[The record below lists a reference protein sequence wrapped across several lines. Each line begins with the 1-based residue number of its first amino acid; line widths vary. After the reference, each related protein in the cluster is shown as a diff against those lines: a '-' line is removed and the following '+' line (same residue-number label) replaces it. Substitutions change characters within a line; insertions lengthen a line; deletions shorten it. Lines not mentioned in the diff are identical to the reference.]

1 MKLLIVESPNKIK
14 KLKSLLGAGFEV
26 AASVGHIRDL
36 PAKELGIDRQAG
48 YKMDYQVYDEKRDV
62 VKRLQ
67 YLVNQ
72 VGKDNVLLATDPDRE
87 GEAIAY
93 HLSQV
98 LNIPVQ
104 QAQRVTFQEI
114 TQKALQA
121 ALQAV
126 RGLDLKLIS
135 AQEAR
140 RAIDRLV
147 GYEISP
153 ILWKKI
159 GGKLSAGR
167 VQSVALRLVVERER
181 TIQEFAEKFTYR
193 GSGEFRTPA
202 GPSSQ
207 GEIIKATRHEVFA
220 NEEAARTYLS
230 SAGTKVFTV
239 TDVQTR
245 PTEKIPPAPFT
256 TSTLQQD
263 GIRKFKWNAKKV
275 MDVAQKLFENGHI
288 TYMRT
293 DSPNLSEEAVEAI
306 KAHVETNLGGAYFQ
320 LRRFK
325 SKESAQEAH
334 EAIRPTHFEN
344 LTAGDEEDQQKLY
357 RLIYARAMASQM
369 APARFQ
375 QTIVTITER
384 DPSDIY
390 QAKASVL
397 EFDGFLR
404 VYQESEEED
413 SEKEE
418 TLSAAIKKGD
428 PLSHELLRVKQ
439 TYTIP
444 PRRYDEAALVKDL
457 ENRGIGR
464 PSTYASILTN
474 ITNRQYVET
483 ATVHG
488 RKVQALVLTWQAAQ
502 GLRQSSES
510 VSLGGDK
517 AKLVPTSI
525 GNSITEF
532 LEKYFGTM
540 VDYKFTANVE
550 EQLDEIVAGK
560 RKFLEVVGSFD
571 TNHRQQIDAADQTAA
586 DAAPRE
592 GASQLVGELDGKPIR
607 AGKSKFGTYISYN
620 NQFYNLQHVEPD
632 QVTVDHLHQ
641 VMAQKQAAKAL
652 NEAGLIAKVGKK
664 YEVRKGQF
672 GIYVTDGTVK
682 ATVRNKTEEEAATL
696 TPDGCKE
703 IIRGYVAWAKSK
715 KAKS

>member
-14 KLKSLLGAGFEV
+14 KLKSLLGADYEV

-36 PAKELGIDRQAG
+36 PPKELGINRQAG
-48 YKMDYQVYDEKRDV
+48 YKMDYQVYAEKQDV

-67 YLVNQ
+67 YLVSQ
-72 VGKDNVLLATDPDRE
+72 VGRENVLLATDPDRE

-104 QAQRVTFQEI
+104 QARRVTFQEI

-153 ILWKKI
+153 LLWKKI

-181 TIQEFAEKFTYR
+181 TIQDFAEKFTYR
-193 GSGEFRTPA
+193 GSGEFKTTA
-202 GPSSQ
+202 GDT
-207 GEIIKATRHEVFA
+207 IKATRQPLFTDEA
-220 NEEAARTYLS
+220 AARTYLS

-245 PTEKIPPAPFT
+245 PTEKTPPAPFT

-263 GIRKFKWNAKKV
+263 GIKKFRWSAKRV
-275 MDVAQKLFENGHI
+275 MDVAQKLFESGHI

-306 KAHVETNLGGAYFQ
+306 KTHVETNLGAEYFQ
-320 LRRFK
+320 ARRFK
-325 SKESAQEAH
+325 TKTSAQEAQ

-344 LTAGDEEDQQKLY
+344 PAAGDDDDQQKLY
-357 RLIYARAMASQM
+357 RLIYSRALASQM

-384 DPSDIY
+384 DPVDIY

-397 EFDGFLR
+397 EFDGFLQ

-413 SEKEE
+413 KESEE
-418 TLSAAIKKGD
+418 TLTAAISKGD

-439 TYTIP
+439 TYTMP
-444 PRRYDEAALVKDL
+444 PRRYDEATLVKDL
-457 ENRGIGR
+457 ENQGIGR

-483 ATVHG
+483 ATVPG
-488 RKVQALVLTWQAAQ
+488 RKIQALVVTWQRCK
-502 GLRQSSES
+502 GLQQSSEA

-532 LEKYFGTM
+532 LEKHFGTM

-560 RKFLEVVGSFD
+560 RKFLDVVGSFD
-571 TNHRQQIDAADQTAA
+571 TSHRQQIEAADQTAA
-586 DAAPRE
+586 DAAPKE
-592 GASQLVGELDGKPIR
+592 GASQVVGEHDGKPIR
-607 AGKSKFGTYISYN
+607 VGKSKYGTYISFDG
-620 NQFYNLQHVEPD
+620 QFYNLQHVEPD

-641 VMAQKQAAKAL
+641 AMAQKQAAKAL
-652 NEAGLIAKVGKK
+652 NDAGLIAKVSKK
-664 YEVRKGQF
+664 YEVRKGQY

-696 TPDGCKE
+696 TADDCKE
-703 IIRGYVAWAKSK
+703 IIKGYVAWAKSK

>member
-14 KLKSLLGAGFEV
+14 KLKSLLGSEYEV

-36 PAKELGIDRQAG
+36 PSKELGINRQAG
-48 YKMDYQVYDEKRDV
+48 YKMDYQVYDEKKDV

-72 VGKDNVLLATDPDRE
+72 IGRENVLLATDPDRE

-98 LNIPVQ
+98 LNIPLQ

-126 RGLDLKLIS
+126 RGLDLKLIA

-147 GYEISP
+147 GYEVSP
-153 ILWKKI
+153 MLWKKI

-193 GSGEFRTPA
+193 GSGEFRTA
-202 GPSSQ
+202 A
-207 GEIIKATRHEVFA
+207 GEIIKATRQQLFIDES
-220 NEEAARTYLS
+220 AARSYLS
-230 SAGTKVFTV
+230 SAGTKAFTV
-239 TDVQTR
+239 TEVQTK
-245 PTEKIPPAPFT
+245 PTEKTPPAPFT

-263 GIRKFKWNAKKV
+263 GIKKFRWNAKKV
-275 MDVAQKLFENGHI
+275 MDVAQKLFESGHI

-306 KAHVETNLGGAYFQ
+306 KAHVDVNIGPEYFQ
-320 LRRFK
+320 ARRFK

-344 LTAGDEEDQQKLY
+344 PVAGDDDDQQKLY
-357 RLIYARAMASQM
+357 RLIYTRALASQM
-369 APARFQ
+369 TPARYQ
-375 QTIVTITER
+375 QTTVTITER

-404 VYQESEEED
+404 VYQESEEEEG
-413 SEKEE
+413 EKEE
-418 TLSAAIKKGD
+418 TEASVALTRAIKKGES
-428 PLSHELLRVKQ
+428 LSHELLRVKQ
-439 TYTIP
+439 TYAMP
-444 PRRYDEAALVKDL
+444 PRRYDEATLVKDL
-457 ENRGIGR
+457 ENQGIGR

-483 ATVHG
+483 ATVPG

-532 LEKYFGTM
+532 LEKHFDTM

-560 RKFLEVVGSFD
+560 RKFLDVVGSFD
-571 TNHRQQIDAADQTAA
+571 ASHRQQIDKADQTAV

-592 GASQLVGELDGKPIR
+592 GASRLVGELDAKPIR
-607 AGKSKFGTYISYN
+607 SGKSKFGTYISYDG
-620 NQFYNLQHVEPD
+620 QFYNLQHVEPD

-641 VMAQKQAAKAL
+641 AMAQKQAAKAL
-652 NEAGLIAKVGKK
+652 NEAGFIAKVGKK
-664 YEVRKGQF
+664 YEIRKGQF
-672 GIYVTDGTVK
+672 GIYVTDGTTK
-682 ATVRNKTEEEAATL
+682 ATVRNRTEAEAAKL
-696 TPDGCKE
+696 SADECKE
-703 IIRGYVAWAKSK
+703 IIKGYIAWAKSK

>member
-14 KLKSLLGAGFEV
+14 KLKSLLGPGFEV

-48 YKMDYQVYDEKRDV
+48 YKMDYQVYDEKQDV

-67 YLVNQ
+67 YLVHQ
-72 VGKDNVLLATDPDRE
+72 VGKENVLLATDPDRE

-98 LNIPVQ
+98 LSIPLK

-114 TQKALQA
+114 TQKALQTA
-121 ALQAV
+121 INGV
-126 RGLDLKLIS
+126 RGLDLNLIS

-153 ILWKKI
+153 LLWKKI

-181 TIQEFAEKFTYR
+181 TIQEFAEKFSYR

-202 GPSSQ
+202 GD
-207 GEIIKATRHEVFA
+207 IIKAARQEVFA
-220 NEEAARTYLS
+220 DESAARTYLDT
-230 SAGTKVFTV
+230 ADTKVFSV

-245 PTEKIPPAPFT
+245 PTEKTPPAPFT

-275 MDVAQKLFENGHI
+275 MDVAQKLFESGHI

-293 DSPNLSEEAVEAI
+293 DSPNLSEEAV
-306 KAHVETNLGGAYFQ
+306 KAVKTHVETILGGEYFRA
-320 LRRFK
+320 RRFK

-344 LTAGDEEDQQKLY
+344 SAAGDDDDQQKLY
-357 RLIYARAMASQM
+357 RLIYTRALASQM

-375 QTIVTITER
+375 QTIVTIIER
-384 DPSDIY
+384 DPSDVY

-413 SEKEE
+413 TESEE
-418 TLSAAIKKGD
+418 TITSAITKD
-428 PLSHELLRVKQ
+428 DLLSHELLRVKQ
-439 TYTIP
+439 TYTMP
-444 PRRYDEAALVKDL
+444 PRRYDEATLVKDL
-457 ENRGIGR
+457 ENQGIGR
-464 PSTYASILTN
+464 PSTYASILAT
-474 ITNRQYVET
+474 ITNREYVET
-483 ATVHG
+483 ATIPG
-488 RKVQALVLTWQAAQ
+488 RKVQALVLTWQTGQA
-502 GLRQSSES
+502 LRQSSES

-540 VDYKFTANVE
+540 VDYEFTANVE

-560 RKFLEVVGSFD
+560 RKFIDVVGSFD
-571 TNHRQQIDAADQTAA
+571 TTHRQQIEAADRTAT
-586 DAAPRE
+586 DAAPKE
-592 GASQLVGELDGKPIR
+592 GASRFVGELDGIPIR
-607 AGKSKFGTYISYN
+607 AGRSKFGTYIAYDGK
-620 NQFYNLQHVEPD
+620 FYNLQHVEPD
-632 QVTVDHLHQ
+632 QVTVDHLQ
-641 VMAQKQAAKAL
+641 QAMAQKQAAKAL

-664 YEVRKGQF
+664 YEVRKGQY
-672 GIYVTDGTVK
+672 GVYVTDGTVK

-696 TPDGCKE
+696 TADDCKE
-703 IIRGYVAWAKSK
+703 IIKGYVAWAKSK